1 MPSKGK
7 KTKKTKKAPNSY
19 WDMGGNVEKE
29 KKVKQSDVFG
39 KQSKDTSKSK
49 SKKNNNKKK
58 Y

>member
-7 KTKKTKKAPNSY
+7 KTKKAPGSY
-19 WDMGGNVEKE
+19 WDMGGSVERE

-49 SKKNNNKKK
+49 SKKDKKKKK